1 MNTLNLIRQK
11 VAKRSKLSQAQ
22 FLMSKTY
29 RGTDYTSAHLSP
41 ASAAREAYRG
51 VGYISDPRAFGPF
64 YCLILF
70 RKHQCAR

>member
-41 ASAAREAYRG
+41 ASLPHGKLSYRG
-51 VGYISDPRAFGPF
+51 VGYI
-64 YCLILF
+64 
-70 RKHQCAR
+70 K